1 MLSFSRS
8 AGRSSN
14 PALPF
19 QRDLYPV
26 IGDPVQLTQVIEN
39 VVINACEATPQRGR
53 LLVRAE
59 NVDEKIPASSGLRS
73 GRYVRMEIEDRG
85 TGIPEKHSTQDI

>member
-1 MLSFSRS
+1 MLRKFSPTLSFLPS

-14 PALPF
+14 PTSPF
-19 QRDLYPV
+19 RRNLYPV

-39 VVINACEATPQRGR
+39 VVINACEATPQRGK

-59 NVDEKIPASSGLRS
+59 NVDERAPCVVWASCRALRKN
-73 GRYVRMEIEDRG
+73 RD
-85 TGIPEKHSTQDI
+85 